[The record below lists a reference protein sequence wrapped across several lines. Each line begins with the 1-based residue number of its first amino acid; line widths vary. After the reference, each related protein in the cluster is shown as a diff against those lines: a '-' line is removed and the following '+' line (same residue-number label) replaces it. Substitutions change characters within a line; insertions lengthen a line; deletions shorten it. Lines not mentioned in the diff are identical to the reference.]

1 MVVGKYNIVALP
13 ISTQLIS
20 IIDDKFK
27 YVGGDFVYAQS
38 LTENTKQ
45 EVEKYANSIAEKLQK
60 MGYRGILGIDFILC
74 ANSRIYFME
83 INPRF
88 QSSTFVISRYL
99 EKYKGTNVAELH
111 YCALKNLVI
120 DNVKILAI
128 DKSFV
133 NCNNSQVFEKL
144 KEDEILD
151 KGFFEPNQSS
161 VYRKIFNHSIY
172 DFDIGRASYT
182 CPDGKTT
189 VVLHRITYLMYAY
202 QKEQEPEDIL
212 ILQFI

>member
-1 MVVGKYNIVALP
+1 
-13 ISTQLIS
+13 
-20 IIDDKFK
+20 
-27 YVGGDFVYAQS
+27 
-38 LTENTKQ
+38 
-45 EVEKYANSIAEKLQK
+45 
-60 MGYRGILGIDFILC
+60 
-74 ANSRIYFME
+74 ME

-133 NCNNSQVFEKL
+133 NCNNAQVASQLYKNLNREELALKKAIKSPYFARIDFKDDFDSQKEEVYIGKCVVFD
-144 KEDEILD
+144 ED
-151 KGFFEPNQSS
+151 
-161 VYRKIFNHSIY
+161 KIKVVDWRSPIDSLYY

-189 VVLHRITYLMYAY
+189 IVLYRITYLMYAY